1 MHILFKETCTLL
13 LVSTPLASLIYNCLK
28 PDGKYSAKDTHHLKH
43 EFFVLAR
50 LDLRFRSETTR
61 GQLGPWPL
69 GLNGN
74 AMACFY
80 NDTPLSFIGKGDSHF
95 LQHILTIKVD
105 AENIPNTRLGS
116 PEK

>member
-1 MHILFKETCTLL
+1 MHRLFKETCTLL

-28 PDGKYSAKDTHHLKH
+28 RDGKYSAKDTHHLKH

-69 GLNGN
+69 GLNAN
-74 AMACFY
+74 EWLVF
-80 NDTPLSFIGKGDSHF
+80 T
-95 LQHILTIKVD
+95 LTL
-105 AENIPNTRLGS
+105 PCSL
-116 PEK
+116 